1 MLSSTRS
8 VVVTGAV
15 IGYAFLPLFVA
26 TPTPP
31 AAERTQGTAVTQR
44 INLAEWLAAGKLRT
58 GKLKVTPLAGR
69 DGAIYIA
76 ERPDNGVA
84 WVTGTDFG
92 NGTIEVDVKGRDVFQ
107 QSFLG
112 IAFHRKDEGTYES
125 VYLRPFNFRSDDPAR
140 KQHAVQYMMVPEFDW
155 PRLRKEFPE
164 EFENPVDQ
172 SIVPTDWVS
181 LRVVVKD
188 KAVQIFVGPGT
199 APALE
204 TRKLGSLERGEI
216 GLWTGNGSDGGFA
229 NLRISP
235 MK

>member
-1 MLSSTRS
+1 MLSSTGS
-8 VVVTGAV
+8 LVVTGAL
-15 IGYAFLPLFVA
+15 IAYAILPPVVSTA
-26 TPTPP
+26 TRRAPGQTPAT
-31 AAERTQGTAVTQR
+31 AAIQR

-58 GKLKVTPLAGR
+58 GKLNVTPLTGR
-69 DGAIYIA
+69 DGAIYVA
-76 ERPDNGVA
+76 ERPDNGVV

-112 IAFHRKDEGTYES
+112 IAFHRQDDGRYES

-181 LRVVVKD
+181 LRVVVSA
-188 KAVQIFVGPGT
+188 KAVQIFVGPGQ

-204 TRKLGSLERGEI
+204 ARKLGSLERGEV
-216 GLWTGNGSDGGFA
+216 GLWTGNASDGGFS
-229 NLRISP
+229 NLRISA